1 MDLGQQ
7 TLSVEVWT
15 PSEAGVG
22 RDRGTS
28 VGHVE
33 SGRPESV
40 WCAHEPALLS
50 PGSHAGHPVPIPVN
64 HQSRSR

>member
-22 RDRGTS
+22 RG
-28 VGHVE
+28 
-33 SGRPESV
+33 SGDECGACGIRAPRERV
-40 WCAHEPALLS
+40 
-50 PGSHAGHPVPIPVN
+50 V
-64 HQSRSR
+64 RT